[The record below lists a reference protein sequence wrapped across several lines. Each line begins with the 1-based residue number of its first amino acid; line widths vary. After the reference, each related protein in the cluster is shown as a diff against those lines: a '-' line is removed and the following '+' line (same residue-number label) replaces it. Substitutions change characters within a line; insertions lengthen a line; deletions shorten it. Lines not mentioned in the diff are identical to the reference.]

1 VENRPVIAS
10 VPDTGLVKRGF
21 VLLAVMVLIVGV
33 VLLILL
39 QGRRPPATVTTARA
53 EDYAWIV
60 AVPTATFPVNISWGA
75 LREVAE
81 HVPSPAGWEI
91 RHNATAT
98 LARRGSDHVPWPVF
112 REMLDLQRTTVNLR
126 EQLANLPDRLKDAQE
141 TPEASARDL
150 VAIALRTL
158 AEWHVARREANKMDV
173 PPGLAAVYE
182 IVDRLAESPIP
193 ELRDQ
198 AKKTQSTFFR

>member
-1 VENRPVIAS
+1 MAS
-10 VPDTGLVKRGF
+10 EPDTGLVKRVF
-21 VLLAVMVLIVGV
+21 VLLAVMVLIVSV
-33 VLLILL
+33 VVMILL

-60 AVPTATFPVNISWGA
+60 AAPTATFPANVSWGA

-112 REMLDLQRTTVNLR
+112 REMLDLQRTAVNLR
-126 EQLANLPDRLKDAQE
+126 EQLKDWPE
-141 TPEASARDL
+141 SPEASARDL

-158 AEWHVARREANKMDV
+158 AEWHAERRQANKLDV
-173 PPGLAAVYE
+173 PPGLPAVYE
-182 IVDRLAESPIP
+182 IVDQLAESPIP

-198 AKKTQSTFFR
+198 ARKT